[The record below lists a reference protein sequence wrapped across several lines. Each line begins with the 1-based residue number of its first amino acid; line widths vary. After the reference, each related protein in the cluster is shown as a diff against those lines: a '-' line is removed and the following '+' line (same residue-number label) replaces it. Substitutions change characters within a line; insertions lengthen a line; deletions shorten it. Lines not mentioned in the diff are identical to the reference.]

1 MDKFDKDFYRISKEK
16 IKVIIDTDPG
26 VDDAACLIYA
36 FFDENIDIK
45 LLTTV
50 VGNTTL
56 DKNII
61 Y

>member
-36 FFDENIDIK
+36 FF
-45 LLTTV
+45 
-50 VGNTTL
+50 GG
-56 DKNII
+56 
-61 Y
+61 